1 MLSSIGIR
9 VGIRICVGLVF
20 RYICRLIRKLRKRLL
35 AFRARVALRFWL
47 FGRPCEPLGGG
58 LGSPWLAKHA
68 KYDVLSSCAAAHV
81 RHRACGSGLPR
92 VVCDPRGNSSRWM
105 VRATRSEARA
115 LVPGS
120 WLIRRLGRIK
130 VCTKIRDR
138 TLPGA
143 PPQREQRFP
152 RVWSAPEAFTGGI
165 LLSAGFDKD

>member
-1 MLSSIGIR
+1 M
-9 VGIRICVGLVF
+9 
-20 RYICRLIRKLRKRLL
+20 
-35 AFRARVALRFWL
+35 
-47 FGRPCEPLGGG
+47 
-58 LGSPWLAKHA
+58 AK
-68 KYDVLSSCAAAHV
+68 KSSCAAAHV
-81 RHRACGSGLPR
+81 RHRACDSGLPH

-130 VCTKIRDR
+130 VCTQIRAR

-152 RVWSAPEAFTGGI
+152 RVWSAPEAFTRGI
-165 LLSAGFDKD
+165 SLSARSSLSILVKWSKNRHLTRISLSNGQKSDPSLSILVKWSKNQHLTRMSLSNVDFLSI